1 MLQPYE
7 LIHDLLRQNPPLAF
21 NFSPYQ
27 FPFLN
32 IISFNPPHSSTIQI
46 LPRTLANFLAAIAGQ
61 YGQGVTGK
69 AVSERIVRMKREESW
84 NLNNNN
90 NRATGGAGDG
100 SAKSTPRKRTPS
112 KKKVEQYTGSNEDD
126 DEDFNFSTPSKTKT
140 PLNKVKNGRVVKKQ
154 QKDDRNMLSSFT
166 DIDNDDDE
174 VQIVKKEAKPQMS
187 FNGMENGQGFSR
199 GFGHSYVEDQDEDQD
214 IYEDADEA

>member
-1 MLQPYE
+1 MLMFSADMSKYFGKDSTPGGIGFQF
-7 LIHDLLRQNPPLAF
+7 RQIKQYAKSQKQCADSGGDP
-21 NFSPYQ
+21 Q
-27 FPFLN
+27 
-32 IISFNPPHSSTIQI
+32 
-46 LPRTLANFLAAIAGQ
+46 TLGIGAGKGEDASAKGGQSIAGQ
-61 YGQGVTGK
+61 YGQGV
-69 AVSERIVRMKREESW
+69 
-84 NLNNNN
+84 
-90 NRATGGAGDG
+90 TGGAGDG

-166 DIDNDDDE
+166 DIDNNDDDE

>member
-1 MLQPYE
+1 M
-7 LIHDLLRQNPPLAF
+7 ISSDRIPL
-21 NFSPYQ
+21 SH
-27 FPFLN
+27 L
-32 IISFNPPHSSTIQI
+32 ISFLINFHLQKFFSSTPQSSTIQI